1 MDIEVSYEV
10 SCGRFMTKPYQVQDK
25 YFQLAKERGYR
36 ARSAFKLLEI
46 QKKFKLLRPGQAIVD
61 LGAAPGS
68 FLQVIQEIVGENGH
82 AFGVDL
88 QAIEPFDS
96 SHVKTMVGDIFDKE
110 GVLAALSAAGFSK
123 VDGVTSDLAPKTSGI
138 KDVDTGLSAELTDQ
152 AFYLS
157 TLLLKPG
164 GFFVGKI
171 FEGSE
176 FQKVLRRVKG
186 KFREVSV
193 FKPEACRD
201 RSYETYI
208 VARGFLGPAMLK

>member
-1 MDIEVSYEV
+1 MP
-10 SCGRFMTKPYQVQDK
+10 KPYQVQDK

-46 QKKFKLLRPGQAIVD
+46 QKKFRLLRQGQSIVD

-68 FLQVIQEIVGENGH
+68 FLQIIAEIVGPQGRV
-82 AFGVDL
+82 FGVDL
-88 QAIEPFDS
+88 QTIDPFPPTHGQAPIQS
-96 SHVKTMVGDIFDKE
+96 AVCDIFDKE
-110 GVLAALSAAGFSK
+110 TVLATLASAGFTK
-123 VDGVTSDLAPKTSGI
+123 LLDGVTSDLAPKTSGI
-138 KDVDTGLSAELTDQ
+138 KDLDTGLSAELTDQ

-176 FQKVLRRVKG
+176 FQKVLKRVKQR
-186 KFREVSV
+186 FREVRM
-193 FKPEACRD
+193 FKPEASRD

-208 VARGFLGPAMLK
+208 IALGFLGDKVRIGALKK

>member
-1 MDIEVSYEV
+1 MP
-10 SCGRFMTKPYQVQDK
+10 KPYQVQDK
-25 YFQLAKERGYR
+25 YFQMAKEKGYR

-46 QKKFKLLRPGQAIVD
+46 QKKFQLLRPGQVIVD

-68 FLQVIQEIVGENGH
+68 FLQVIAEIVGQRGRV
-82 AFGVDL
+82 FGVDL
-88 QAIEPFDS
+88 QVIDPFDEPN
-96 SHVKTMVGDIFDKE
+96 VKTLVADIFDKDQ
-110 GVLAALSAAGFSK
+110 VMDILKASGFEK

-138 KDVDTGLSAELTDQ
+138 KDLDTGLSAELTDQ

-157 TLLLKPG
+157 TLLLKQG

-176 FQKVLRRVKG
+176 FQKVLKRIKG
-186 KFREVSV
+186 RFREVKV
-193 FKPEACRD
+193 FKPDSSRD

-208 VARGFLGPAMLK
+208 VARGFLGATLKP

>member
-1 MDIEVSYEV
+1 MP
-10 SCGRFMTKPYQVQDK
+10 KPYQVQDK
-25 YFQLAKERGYR
+25 YFQLAKEKGYR
-36 ARSAFKLLEI
+36 ARSAFKLLEV
-46 QKKFKLLRPGQAIVD
+46 QGKFKLLRPGQTIVD

-68 FLQVIQEIVGENGH
+68 FLQVIAEIVGQRGRV
-82 AFGVDL
+82 FGVDL
-88 QAIEPFDS
+88 QVIDPFDEPNI
-96 SHVKTMVGDIFDKE
+96 KTLVADIFEKE
-110 GVLAALSAAGFSK
+110 QVLGVLGAAGFNK

-138 KDVDTGLSAELTDQ
+138 KDLDTGLSAELTDQ

-176 FQKVLRRVKG
+176 FQKVLKRVKSR
-186 KFREVSV
+186 FSQVNV

-208 VARGFLGPAMLK
+208 VARGFLGDKVKS